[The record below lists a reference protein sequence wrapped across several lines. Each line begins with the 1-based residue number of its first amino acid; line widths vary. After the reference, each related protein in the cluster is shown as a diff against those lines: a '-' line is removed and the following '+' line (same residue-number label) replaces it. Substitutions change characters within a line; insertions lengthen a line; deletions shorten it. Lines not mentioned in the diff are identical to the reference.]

1 MTDSLKLKV
10 LVADDSETD
19 RMILS
24 AIVRQEG
31 HEVLPAK
38 NGKEAVN
45 IYRSERPDIVLLDA
59 LMPVMDG
66 FEAARTIK
74 AIAGTELVPII
85 FLTSLQDPQSLVR
98 SLESGGDDF
107 LSKPYKRV
115 IIKAKLTAFGRMR
128 SMHAA
133 IQANHRQLLIEQQV
147 AKRVFD
153 NVAHQGCL
161 ESAGIRYSLSPLSV
175 FNGDTLLAQRRPDGG
190 LSIFL
195 GDFTGH
201 GLPAAIGAMPLAET
215 FYGMTAKGFE
225 LEDIVK
231 EINLKLNNVL
241 PMGVF
246 CCAAVAH
253 IDFINKSL
261 RIWVGGL
268 PDLCFWRESTKEAVA
283 VASSGLPLGIVGAD
297 KFSPKVEQY
306 RMDDGDRLLFWSDGI
321 HEARN
326 SEGELFGEERLWR
339 LIRGREE
346 DSIFDAVLNGVNEY
360 IGQNDRE
367 DDITLA
373 EVTMQNVDLRSMR
386 PLGGG
391 AALEGV
397 LNWQQ
402 STTFDA
408 KSLRHYNPLPLMLHN
423 LSEIPWVRQAS
434 GELYTM
440 LAELYSNALE
450 HGVLELDSQLKA
462 STEGFATYY
471 AEREQRLKDLKS
483 GFVRISFAHQFENDT
498 FQLVIEVEDSGNGF
512 DWQSTLN
519 NSLENKKYS
528 GRGVPLISAIADKV
542 EYQGNGN
549 FVRVTLRKPEDGDS
563 I

>member
-1 MTDSLKLKV
+1 MADSLKLKV

-38 NGKEAVN
+38 DGKEAVN
-45 IYRSERPDIVLLDA
+45 IYRSERPDIILLDA

-66 FEAARTIK
+66 FEAARAIK

-128 SMHAA
+128 AMHAA

-161 ESAGIRYSLSPLSV
+161 DSIGIRYSLSPLSV

-190 LSIFL
+190 LSIFM

-225 LEDIVK
+225 LEDIVR

-246 CCAAVAH
+246 CCAAIAH
-253 IDFINKSL
+253 IDFMSKTA
-261 RIWVGGL
+261 RVWVGGL
-268 PDLCFWRESTKEAVA
+268 PDLCFWREETKEAIPI
-283 VASSGLPLGIVGAD
+283 ASSGLPLGIVGAD
-297 KFSPKVEQY
+297 KFSPAVEQY
-306 RMDDGDRLLFWSDGI
+306 RMDDGDRILFWSDGI

-326 SEGELFGEERLWR
+326 ADGELFGEERLWR

-346 DSIFDAVLNGVNEY
+346 DGIFDAVLHGVTEF
-360 IGQNDRE
+360 IGQSDRE

-373 EVTMQNVDLRSMR
+373 EVTMQDVDMRAMR
-386 PLGGG
+386 PMGSG

-397 LNWQQ
+397 MNWEQ

-408 KSLRHYNPLPLMLHN
+408 KSLRHYNPLPLLLHN

-462 STEGFATYY
+462 STEGFAQYY
-471 AEREQRLKDLKS
+471 SERENRLKALQD
-483 GFVRISFAHQFENDT
+483 GFVRISFAHRINQET
-498 FQLVIEVEDSGNGF
+498 YELVIEVEDSGKGF
-512 DWQSTLN
+512 DWQSTLHN
-519 NSLENKKYS
+519 TLDGKKYS
-528 GRGVPLISAIADKV
+528 GRGVPLVSAIADKI

-549 FVRVTLRKPEDGDS
+549 FVRVILRKPEVGEEE
-563 I
+563 